1 MQAWQQA
8 LEQVQHGI
16 AQTSNNIAHKA
27 ALLHASEKELQ
38 DNQQAVLRA
47 GSQLKDIL
55 IVMQSDCD
63 RIEAVK
69 AMQEDHEQELLKR
82 LRQVEEQEEMIRQDG
97 YIMSIKGRRAY
108 DKEAADYMRV
118 QELRDLKRELQTRI
132 QSAIDYEQRLLHSG
146 KEICSMGQLP
156 TVDDLPSI

>member
-1 MQAWQQA
+1 M
-8 LEQVQHGI
+8 
-16 AQTSNNIAHKA
+16 
-27 ALLHASEKELQ
+27 Q
-38 DNQQAVLRA
+38 DNEQAVLRA

-55 IVMQSDCD
+55 VVMQDDCD
-63 RIEAVK
+63 KIEAVK

-97 YIMSIKGRRAY
+97 YIMSIKGKRAY
-108 DKEAADYMRV
+108 EKDAADYIRI

-146 KEICSMGQLP
+146 KENRSMGQLP
-156 TVDDLPSI
+156 TADDLPSI